1 MAANRT
7 IMLVDNDTAT
17 QKEFVTY
24 FKSKGYNPV
33 SVIDPRTIAGHL
45 KKGVPDVILM
55 EIVLEQMRGDSVIRA
70 LRKRGIQI
78 PVIVVSSVINKELI
92 VKLNPSNVSAYFTKP
107 VNFDKL
113 NEKIQS
119 LLATR
124 QTQRKSDSQSNLLL
138 ITESESV
145 NKDPYSFIPRTI
157 IEKHKINVI
166 LNNSFLDS
174 VKMLQKPS
182 NKIRYVMVDASNQAR
197 TLTIAKILK
206 RVMAKHDVPAY
217 FIADTIHDNLKSEL
231 LKLGMGNIIL
241 RKKNYESSFDAV
253 LTNAQNVSKKNTTVK
268 KSNILSDLKSI
279 KTLPPLPDIYLK
291 IENLAQNPS
300 ATTAEYSKILELDQG
315 ITTRL
320 LRMSNSAIFSFKRK
334 IKSVKDAVSLMGIRE
349 IVSLVRIACIT
360 GNLKASPRV
369 QKPIKKIWK
378 HSATCAITAKLVY
391 EKTDI
396 CLAPDLAEELFISG
410 IIHDLG
416 KVVLMQFY
424 TDQYMSF
431 LGSPGISIYPNVSE
445 EKELLGATHT
455 EVGMAIANHW
465 KLPEPL
471 RDVIAYHHNPMLREE
486 SDLVTII
493 HISDAISKIVMG
505 NIPEDYDLG
514 LDAEL
519 LKKIDYTSEQIRE
532 LAQELGPEITR
543 MTANAAALITG

>member
-24 FKSKGYNPV
+24 FKSKGYNSVP
-33 SVIDPRTIAGHL
+33 VIDPRTIADHL
-45 KKGVPDVILM
+45 KKSVPDVILM
-55 EIVLEQMRGDSVIRA
+55 EIALEQMRGDNVIKA

-78 PVIVVSSVINKELI
+78 PVIVVSSAINKELI
-92 VKLNPSNVSAYFTKP
+92 VKLNPSNVSAYFAKP

-124 QTQRKSDSQSNLLL
+124 QTQRKSNSQSNLLL

-145 NKDPYSFIPRTI
+145 KKDPYSFIPRTV

-166 LNNSFLDS
+166 LNNSFQDS
-174 VKMLQKPS
+174 VKILQKPS
-182 NKIRYVMVDASNQAR
+182 NNIRYVMVDASNQTR

-206 RVMAKHDVPAY
+206 RVMAKYDVPAY
-217 FIADTIHDNLKSEL
+217 FIADAIPDNLKSAL
-231 LKLGMGNIIL
+231 VKLGMGNIIL

-253 LTNAQNVSKKNTTVK
+253 LTNAQNVSKKSTTGK
-268 KSNILSDLKSI
+268 RSNILSDLKSI

-291 IENLAQNPS
+291 IENLAQNPT
-300 ATTAEYSKILELDQG
+300 ATTADYSKILELDQG

-320 LRMSNSAIFSFKRK
+320 LRMSNSALFSFKRK

-349 IVSLVRIACIT
+349 IVSLVRVACIT
-360 GNLKASPRV
+360 GNLKASLKV

-416 KVVLMQFY
+416 KVVLMNLY

-431 LGSPGISIYPNVSE
+431 LGNPGISIYPQVSE
-445 EKELLGATHT
+445 EKEFLGATHT
-455 EVGMAIANHW
+455 EVGMAIADHW

-471 RDVIAYHHNPMLREE
+471 RDVIAYHHNPMLRDE

-493 HISDAISKIVMG
+493 HLSDAISKIVTG
-505 NIPEDYDLG
+505 DIPEDYDLG

-519 LKKIDYTSEQIRE
+519 LKKIDYTSEQVRE
-532 LAQELGPEITR
+532 LAQELGPEITQI
-543 MTANAAALITG
+543 TAHATALITG